1 MISQWPGNFVSRW
14 PGRRAGGNPMG
25 GARCGLAWNGALLAK
40 VDGTL
45 RTMPTSLHAR
55 RCSSLLA
62 APWDGRGGFTLIEA
76 LIASALLGFSLIVMF
91 GFHSQAVRSNMHARK
106 MTDCTY
112 LAQLKMEQLQSVPW
126 TADSTPAALQDLG
139 ADPTTWG
146 DPWQTLMQLHDAGT
160 GTGGPV
166 NSRNERVPVN
176 EAGYWVSWQSEA
188 MDTDNTW
195 VRLRVRCVY
204 QDRTFNQWR
213 GTTISA
219 YRFRDS

>member
-1 MISQWPGNFVSRW
+1 MSPHLFATRSRIRSSRLAR
-14 PGRRAGGNPMG
+14 GRA
-25 GARCGLAWNGALLAK
+25 
-40 VDGTL
+40 
-45 RTMPTSLHAR
+45 
-55 RCSSLLA
+55 
-62 APWDGRGGFTLIEA
+62 GFTLIEA

-126 TADSTPAALQDLG
+126 TSVATPAALVDVG
-139 ADPTTWG
+139 SDPTSSAS
-146 DPWQTLMQLHDAGT
+146 PWETLLNLHDAGS

-166 NSRNERVPVN
+166 DAQNQRVPTSDP
-176 EAGYWVSWQSEA
+176 GYWVSWQAES

-204 QDRTFNQWR
+204 QDRAFNQWR
-213 GTTISA
+213 GTTIAS

>member
-1 MISQWPGNFVSRW
+1 MSLLPSTSRS
-14 PGRRAGGNPMG
+14 R
-25 GARCGLAWNGALLAK
+25 
-40 VDGTL
+40 VL
-45 RTMPTSLHAR
+45 RTR
-55 RCSSLLA
+55 SSR
-62 APWDGRGGFTLIEA
+62 GRAGFTLIEA

-126 TADSTPAALQDLG
+126 TSVATPTALVDVG
-139 ADPTTWG
+139 ADPTSASS
-146 DPWQTLMQLHDAGT
+146 PWETLLNLHDAGT

-166 NSRNERVPVN
+166 DSQNRAVATTA
-176 EAGYWVSWQSEA
+176 AGYWVSWQAEA
-188 MDTDNTW
+188 MDSDNTW

-204 QDRTFNQWR
+204 QDRAFNQWR
-213 GTTISA
+213 GTTIAS